1 MSRELFNSAG
11 KRLYLT
17 DSERK
22 KFLAAADE
30 EESRVRSFCYV
41 LAHSGCR
48 ISEALELHAERIDF
62 AAQAITFESLKKR
75 KRGVYRAV
83 PVPPTVLEMLA
94 MVHGLKD
101 KKKRPAAKKKT
112 AGAKEKSPPPLWD
125 FGRTTA
131 WKKVLAVMAA
141 AGVKGPQAT
150 PKGLR
155 HGFGVNAFETSVPPH
170 LVQPYPLIFGEATT
184 EDLRTAMIHFR
195 ALFDDL
201 VNEPEPYARQ
211 PVVRERNNG

>member
-30 EESRVRSFCYV
+30 EDSQVRTFCYV

-48 ISEALELHAERIDF
+48 ISEALQLHAERIDF

-83 PVPPTVLEMLA
+83 PVPPAVLDMLA
-94 MVHGLKD
+94 MVHGLKG
-101 KKKRPAAKKKT
+101 RKKKT
-112 AGAKEKSPPPLWD
+112 TKKDSPPPPLWD

-155 HGFGVNAFETSVPPH
+155 HGFGVAAIQVGIPLNLLQRWLGHAQLTTTAIYANAV
-170 LVQPYPLIFGEATT
+170 G
-184 EDLRTAMIHFR
+184 
-195 ALFDDL
+195 
-201 VNEPEPYARQ
+201 PE
-211 PVVRERNNG
+211 ERNIAARMWT

>member
-1 MSRELFNSAG
+1 MSRELFNPAG

-22 KFLAAADE
+22 KFLAAADSDE
-30 EESRVRSFCYV
+30 RLVRSFCYV
-41 LAHSGCR
+41 LAHTVCR
-48 ISEALELHAERIDF
+48 ISEALQLVGERIDF
-62 AAQAITFESLKKR
+62 AAGAIVFESLKKR

-83 PVPPTVLEMLA
+83 PVPPAVLEMLA

-101 KKKRPAAKKKT
+101 KKRKT
-112 AGAKEKSPPPLWD
+112 AGAKKKSPPLLWD

-141 AGVKGPQAT
+141 AGVKGPHAT

-155 HGFGVNAFETSVPPH
+155 HGFGVAAIQTGIPLNLLQRWLGHAQLTTTAIYANAV
-170 LVQPYPLIFGEATT
+170 G
-184 EDLRTAMIHFR
+184 
-195 ALFDDL
+195 
-201 VNEPEPYARQ
+201 PE
-211 PVVRERNNG
+211 ERNIAARMWT

>member
-1 MSRELFNSAG
+1 MSRELFNTAG

-22 KFLAAADE
+22 KFLAAADDE
-30 EESRVRSFCYV
+30 DRLVRSFCYV
-41 LAHSGCR
+41 LAHTGCR
-48 ISEALELHAERIDF
+48 ISAALQLVGERVDF

-75 KRGVYRAV
+75 KRGIYRAV
-83 PVPPTVLEMLA
+83 PVPPAVLEMLA

-101 KKKRPAAKKKT
+101 KKKIAAPK
-112 AGAKEKSPPPLWD
+112 KEKSPPPLWD

-155 HGFGVNAFETSVPPH
+155 HGFGVAAIQAGIPLNLLQRWLGHAQLTTTAIYANAV
-170 LVQPYPLIFGEATT
+170 G
-184 EDLRTAMIHFR
+184 
-195 ALFDDL
+195 
-201 VNEPEPYARQ
+201 PE
-211 PVVRERNNG
+211 ERNIASRMWT

>member
-1 MSRELFNSAG
+1 MSRDLFNSAG

-30 EESRVRSFCYV
+30 EDRLVRSFCYV
-41 LAHSGCR
+41 LGYTGCR
-48 ISEALELHAERIDF
+48 ISEALELDAGRIDF

-83 PVPPTVLEMLA
+83 PVPPAVLDMLA

-101 KKKRPAAKKKT
+101 KKKRLAVKKKT
-112 AGAKEKSPPPLWD
+112 AAAKDSPPPLWD

-131 WKKVLAVMAA
+131 WKHVIAVMAA

-155 HGFGVNAFETSVPPH
+155 HGFGVAAIQAGIPLNLLQRWLGHAQLTTTAIYANAV
-170 LVQPYPLIFGEATT
+170 G
-184 EDLRTAMIHFR
+184 
-195 ALFDDL
+195 
-201 VNEPEPYARQ
+201 PE
-211 PVVRERNNG
+211 ERNIAARMWT

>member
-1 MSRELFNSAG
+1 MSRELFNTAG

-22 KFLAAADE
+22 KFLAAADDE
-30 EESRVRSFCYV
+30 DRLVRSFCYV
-41 LAHSGCR
+41 LAHTGCR
-48 ISEALELHAERIDF
+48 VSEALQLVGERIDF
-62 AAQAITFESLKKR
+62 AAGAIVFESLKKR

-83 PVPPTVLEMLA
+83 PVPPAVLEMLA

-101 KKKRPAAKKKT
+101 KKKRPAGKNKT
-112 AGAKEKSPPPLWD
+112 SGATEKSPPPLWD

-131 WKKVLAVMAA
+131 WKHVIAVMKA

-155 HGFGVNAFETSVPPH
+155 HGFGVAAIQAGIPLNLLQRWLGHAQLTTTAIYANA
-170 LVQPYPLIFGEATT
+170 IG
-184 EDLRTAMIHFR
+184 
-195 ALFDDL
+195 
-201 VNEPEPYARQ
+201 PE
-211 PVVRERNNG
+211 ERNIAARMWT

>member
-1 MSRELFNSAG
+1 MSRELFNTAG

-22 KFLAAADE
+22 KFLAAADQE
-30 EESRVRSFCYV
+30 ERQVRTFCYV
-41 LAHSGCR
+41 LAHTGCR
-48 ISEALELHAERIDF
+48 ISEALQLVGERIDF
-62 AAQAITFESLKKR
+62 DGGTIVFESLKKR

-83 PVPPTVLEMLA
+83 PVPPAVLEMLA

-101 KKKRPAAKKKT
+101 RKKKAAKKD
-112 AGAKEKSPPPLWD
+112 GPPPPLWN

-131 WKKVLAVMAA
+131 WKKVLEVMKA

-155 HGFGVNAFETSVPPH
+155 HGFGVAAIQAGIPLNLLQRWLGHAQLTTTAIYANAV
-170 LVQPYPLIFGEATT
+170 G
-184 EDLRTAMIHFR
+184 
-195 ALFDDL
+195 
-201 VNEPEPYARQ
+201 PE
-211 PVVRERNNG
+211 ERNIAARMWV

>member
-1 MSRELFNSAG
+1 VGFVAVFGGFWRFLGLGGISAPRAIAFPRPSWTVYNEQFNSAG

-17 DSERK
+17 DSERR
-22 KFLAAADE
+22 KFLAAADDE
-30 EESRVRSFCYV
+30 ERLVRSFCYV
-41 LAHSGCR
+41 LAHTGCR
-48 ISEALELHAERIDF
+48 ISEALQLHAERIDF

-83 PVPPTVLEMLA
+83 PVPPAVLEMLA

-101 KKKRPAAKKKT
+101 RKKKT
-112 AGAKEKSPPPLWD
+112 TKKDSPPPPLWD

-155 HGFGVNAFETSVPPH
+155 HGFLGWRRSRPASP
-170 LVQPYPLIFGEATT
+170 
-184 EDLRTAMIHFR
+184 
-195 ALFDDL
+195 
-201 VNEPEPYARQ
+201 
-211 PVVRERNNG
+211 

>member
-30 EESRVRSFCYV
+30 EDSQVRTFCYV

-48 ISEALELHAERIDF
+48 ISEALQLHAERIDF

-83 PVPPTVLEMLA
+83 PMPPAVLDMLA
-94 MVHGLKD
+94 MVHGLKG
-101 KKKRPAAKKKT
+101 KKKKPAVKKKT
-112 AGAKEKSPPPLWD
+112 EGAKEKSPPPLWD

-155 HGFGVNAFETSVPPH
+155 HGFGVAAIQAGIPLNLLQRWLGHAQLTTTAIYANAV
-170 LVQPYPLIFGEATT
+170 G
-184 EDLRTAMIHFR
+184 
-195 ALFDDL
+195 
-201 VNEPEPYARQ
+201 PE
-211 PVVRERNNG
+211 ERNIAARMWT

>member
-17 DSERK
+17 DSEKK
-22 KFLAAADE
+22 KFLAAADDE
-30 EESRVRSFCYV
+30 DRLVRSFCYV
-41 LAHSGCR
+41 LAHTGCR
-48 ISEALELHAERIDF
+48 ISEALQLVGERVDF

-75 KRGVYRAV
+75 KRGIYRAV
-83 PVPPTVLEMLA
+83 PVPPAVLEMLA

-101 KKKRPAAKKKT
+101 KKKKVVAK
-112 AGAKEKSPPPLWD
+112 KEKSPPPLWD

-155 HGFGVNAFETSVPPH
+155 HGFGVAAIQAGIPLNLLQRWLGHAQLTTTAIYANAV
-170 LVQPYPLIFGEATT
+170 G
-184 EDLRTAMIHFR
+184 
-195 ALFDDL
+195 
-201 VNEPEPYARQ
+201 PE
-211 PVVRERNNG
+211 ERNIAARMWT